1 MWHGALHL
9 QIRESCGLPYKWIQK
24 SFHSTNILLKRKL
37 HIEVRPDILYSQ
49 KYGMAMKRNM
59 HSFTDSRRKSIFISP
74 FSSCYAYTY
83 LLQKEILSRCNPPH
97 AQNCYYHSFS
107 GNWIFTQR
115 GMEHSFLLTS
125 LQCSPINSV
134 SNRHFSFSWL
144 DSLAVSQAG
153 WFQSLSKSR
162 LVEGL
167 MTSLQGIHDNLHI
180 PWWAAILLSTVLMR
194 GVLTFPIAVYQNY
207 IVSKLE
213 NLKPEMDELVK
224 ELKKETA
231 YAIRKFGWNEK
242 HARHM
247 FNRSARK
254 IWKELVIRENCHPFK
269 TSILLW
275 VQIPLWIAMTM
286 SFRNMASM
294 MPHQDTAAQVLFLE
308 LSVGGFG
315 WIPNLTQVD
324 HSLILPI
331 AMGVLNL
338 IIIEVNDVN
347 RIGEKTK
354 LQKIATNIFR
364 ALSVAMIPIA
374 ASVPSCVSLYW
385 VISNTCGL
393 AQNLALMHPGLRQL
407 CGIPYSSSQ
416 RANPYQ
422 HLWQQ
427 LQKKVIKKRKE

>member
-1 MWHGALHL
+1 
-9 QIRESCGLPYKWIQK
+9 
-24 SFHSTNILLKRKL
+24 
-37 HIEVRPDILYSQ
+37 
-49 KYGMAMKRNM
+49 
-59 HSFTDSRRKSIFISP
+59 
-74 FSSCYAYTY
+74 
-83 LLQKEILSRCNPPH
+83 
-97 AQNCYYHSFS
+97 
-107 GNWIFTQR
+107 
-115 GMEHSFLLTS
+115 
-125 LQCSPINSV
+125 
-134 SNRHFSFSWL
+134 
-144 DSLAVSQAG
+144 
-153 WFQSLSKSR
+153 
-162 LVEGL
+162 

-338 IIIEVNDVN
+338 IIIE
-347 RIGEKTK
+347 
-354 LQKIATNIFR
+354 
-364 ALSVAMIPIA
+364 
-374 ASVPSCVSLYW
+374 CVSLYW